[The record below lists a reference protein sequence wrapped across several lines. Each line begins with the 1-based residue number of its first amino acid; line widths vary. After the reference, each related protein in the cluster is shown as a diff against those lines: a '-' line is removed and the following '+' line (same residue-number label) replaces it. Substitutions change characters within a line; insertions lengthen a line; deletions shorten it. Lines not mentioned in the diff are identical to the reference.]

1 MPEYHLVDSDCRLV
15 VLPED
20 KVATFAA
27 SLPGATKATPGN
39 LRALLEP
46 AAQTSTA
53 RLGWESK
60 MVKGVHPMTELK
72 WIQRV
77 GTEDTP
83 IAIPNWDVNGWIE
96 RVAKKHASMTGLR
109 SKQLV
114 TKFIRGNELNGRIR
128 EVYGENARHC
138 PRGWR
143 ILHRQPSN
151 YADLLR
157 RAPLPWDTVCMS
169 FRMRLAPCFCDARA
183 RAHTCASLPRA
194 GGGEHRTGARRQ
206 GRRGGAAAGTPC
218 DPCELQCGVAI
229 SRPFRARVFVLAA
242 TLVHV
247 LTPAHPFVSQAGA
260 STAPAPADGSAGLA
274 QQQVRRTTHMSGVA
288 ISRPFR
294 AQGPCPSELENEEC
308 ALGQACQA

>member
-1 MPEYHLVDSDCRLV
+1 MPEYHLVDSDCRLM

-96 RVAKKHASMTGLR
+96 R
-109 SKQLV
+109 
-114 TKFIRGNELNGRIR
+114 
-128 EVYGENARHC
+128 
-138 PRGWR
+138 WR
-143 ILHRQPSN
+143 KS
-151 YADLLR
+151 
-157 RAPLPWDTVCMS
+157 
-169 FRMRLAPCFCDARA
+169 
-183 RAHTCASLPRA
+183 
-194 GGGEHRTGARRQ
+194 
-206 GRRGGAAAGTPC
+206 
-218 DPCELQCGVAI
+218 
-229 SRPFRARVFVLAA
+229 
-242 TLVHV
+242 
-247 LTPAHPFVSQAGA
+247 TPA
-260 STAPAPADGSAGLA
+260 
-274 QQQVRRTTHMSGVA
+274 
-288 ISRPFR
+288 
-294 AQGPCPSELENEEC
+294 
-308 ALGQACQA
+308 